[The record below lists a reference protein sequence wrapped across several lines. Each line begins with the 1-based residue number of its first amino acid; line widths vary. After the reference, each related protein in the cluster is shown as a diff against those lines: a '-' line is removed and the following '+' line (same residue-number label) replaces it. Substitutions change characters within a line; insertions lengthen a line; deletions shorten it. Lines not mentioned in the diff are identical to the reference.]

1 MEFEFTIREIM
12 RMIKPSWDKT
22 FKKVFQMPGKMKQKC
37 FFCGAIKYSQVDN
50 KRKISWDDIDIFKSE
65 N

>member
-1 MEFEFTIREIM
+1 MEFEFTIKEMM

-37 FFCGAIKYSQVDN
+37 FFCGAIKYRPS
-50 KRKISWDDIDIFKSE
+50 R
-65 N
+65 